1 MANALELH
9 RQLKE
14 NSKKNTVIDMADIQS
29 ITSKVRGQQN
39 VAPLNTGSASAN
51 QLPNLNNAR
60 ASAVATQDT
69 TDNLVNSAVDNKKT
83 ELLANVAKFGAL
95 ANTAFLPYQ
104 AGKEKRDSINNAYD
118 TMMNNTQD
126 KKYSGYSNEE
136 LADAYKNI
144 PNYNIVE
151 RMFDPKKSA
160 AYGVK
165 QDLSQYAMADAY
177 NKIIEQ
183 GGKFGDYNSLPS
195 RIISRCF
202 NRMMVPI

>member
-39 VAPLNTGSASAN
+39 VAPINTGSASAN

-60 ASAVATQDT
+60 ASAVATHDT

-83 ELLANVAKFGAL
+83 ELLANVARLGAL
-95 ANTAFLPYQ
+95 ASTHLLPYEE
-104 AGKEKRDSINNAYD
+104 GSKKRDSINYTYD
-118 TMMNNTQD
+118 NMMNNAQQS
-126 KKYSGYSNEE
+126 KYSGYSNKE
-136 LADAYKNI
+136 LADAYGNI

-151 RMFDPKKSA
+151 RLLDPKKSA

-177 NKIIEQ
+177 NKII
-183 GGKFGDYNSLPS
+183 
-195 RIISRCF
+195 
-202 NRMMVPI
+202 